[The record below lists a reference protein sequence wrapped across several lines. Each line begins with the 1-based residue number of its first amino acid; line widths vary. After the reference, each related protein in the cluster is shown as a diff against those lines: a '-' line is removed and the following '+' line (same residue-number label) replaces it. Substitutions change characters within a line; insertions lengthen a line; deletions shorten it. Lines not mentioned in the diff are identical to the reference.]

1 MKKRKTALSVLLL
14 AALLLTACSRPAAQ
28 PTAQPAAEAGESA
41 DGKTEYAA
49 PATAEELQR
58 GVFDVVN
65 SFHPGTAGSS
75 LSRANAAAELLQF
88 VKDYELLHAE
98 REALAQNLRTAWE
111 ALPEEEKGTFREN
124 FPGLGELIQ
133 ELYDEPETVTGLF
146 EDAGVGERIQLLRD
160 TPQLREGWEV
170 LNSLAGELR

>member
-1 MKKRKTALSVLLL
+1 MKKTKTALVALIL

-28 PTAQPAAEAGESA
+28 PTEQPAAETAEV
-41 DGKTEYAA
+41 KTEYAA
-49 PATAEELQR
+49 PATAEELQL

-75 LSRANAAAELLQF
+75 LSRAVAAAELLQF
-88 VKDYELLHAE
+88 VKDYDLLHAE
-98 REALAQNLRTAWE
+98 RETLAQNLQTVWE
-111 ALPEEEKGTFREN
+111 ALPEEERDTFREN
-124 FPGLGELIQ
+124 LPGLGELIQ

-146 EDAGVGERIQLLRD
+146 EDAGAGEMIQRLCE

-170 LNSLAGELR
+170 LNSLAEELR

>member
-1 MKKRKTALSVLLL
+1 MLRIT
-14 AALLLTACSRPAAQ
+14 
-28 PTAQPAAEAGESA
+28 
-41 DGKTEYAA
+41 
-49 PATAEELQR
+49 
-58 GVFDVVN
+58 DVDY
-65 SFHPGTAGSS
+65 
-75 LSRANAAAELLQF
+75 L
-88 VKDYELLHAE
+88 KDYELLHAE

-124 FPGLGELIQ
+124 LPGLGELIQ